1 MNSQNVTAKEK
12 VYCALTEAEAFFI
25 TETRLLSKQ
34 RKFWQSKKKPKE
46 IKDKEDADKLEK
58 EVNRALKNM
67 KNECVY
73 CGKVYKGRFEDYHY
87 QECPNSC
94 MALTK
99 EENFNNLK

>member
-1 MNSQNVTAKEK
+1 MNSQKRPAEDKI
-12 VYCALTEAEAFFI
+12 YCTLTQAEAFFI
-25 TETRLLSKQ
+25 TKTRLLTKK
-34 RKFWQSKKKPKE
+34 RKFWQSKKKPKQV
-46 IKDKEDADKLEK
+46 KDKEDVDKLEK
-58 EVNRALKNM
+58 EVIHACKNM

-87 QECPNSC
+87 QECPNSF